1 MLLSDILYY
10 RTCVRTWQEERFS
23 GIGGEGGEETCGFQ
37 RLNGRN

>member
-23 GIGGEGGEETCGFQ
+23 GIVGGEPI
-37 RLNGRN
+37 